1 MLRSSYFMS
10 AFSRRFCS
18 VSSFTVKETLFKKP
32 VNQKVVVQGWVQA
45 VRKYKELFFVDLID
59 GTCLDRLQIV
69 IDAHNVK
76 PPNYGSSMKVQ
87 GSIVESSHAGQ
98 EIELIADSWETLGTC
113 DEGYPFENHKKYSS
127 EYIRQYPHLRP
138 RTRRFSSILRIRNHA
153 SMAVHNFFQN
163 EGFCF
168 IHTPIITQNDCE
180 GAGEVFTV
188 EVKGKLADA
197 LLRTNAEVN
206 TDNTRTDQSSNNDS
220 ELPISNVH
228 DLAEKHFFG
237 APTFL
242 TVSGQLHLESIACA
256 LTRVYNFGPTFRA
269 EASRTRMHASEFQMI
284 EAEIAFI
291 EKVDE
296 LLKIVETCMKKV
308 TDSIMEN
315 CSEEVKFIVKDIRDY
330 DHYIK
335 NFSSKP
341 FVRMPY
347 KDAISIL
354 QRNKESLKTPIEFG
368 EDLATEHKQFIVKYC
383 DNVPVFVS
391 MFPSTIKPF
400 YMKSDET
407 DMACCFDLFA
417 SYGGEICGGSLRED
431 NEEILKKKYSFEKH
445 SDLSW
450 YLDLRKYGTV
460 PHGGFGIGFERLLQS
475 ILGISNIRDIIPFP
489 RRKYDCKC

>member
-1 MLRSSYFMS
+1 MLRSSYIVS
-10 AFSRRFCS
+10 ALSRRFCS
-18 VSSFTVKETLFKKP
+18 VSSFTVKETLLKKP
-32 VNQKVVVQGWVQA
+32 VNQKVLVQGWVQA

-69 IDAHNVK
+69 INAHNVK

-87 GSIVESSHAGQ
+87 GSIVGSSHAGQ

-113 DEGYPFENHKKYSS
+113 DEHYPFENHKKYSS
-127 EYIRQYPHLRP
+127 EYIRQYPHLRA

-188 EVKGKLADA
+188 EVKGKLADT
-197 LLRTNAEVN
+197 LLAKNAEIN
-206 TDNTRTDQSSNNDS
+206 TNSTRTDQPSNNES
-220 ELPISNVH
+220 ELPCSGVHSDIS
-228 DLAEKHFFG
+228 EKHFFG

-256 LTRVYNFGPTFRA
+256 LTHVYNFGPTFRA

-291 EKVDE
+291 EKVEE
-296 LLKIVETCMKKV
+296 LLKIVETCLKKV

-315 CSEEVKFIVKDIRDY
+315 CPEEVDFIVKDVKNY

-354 QRNKESLKTPIEFG
+354 QRNKESLKTPIESAG
-368 EDLATEHKQFIVKYC
+368 
-383 DNVPVFVS
+383 
-391 MFPSTIKPF
+391 
-400 YMKSDET
+400 
-407 DMACCFDLFA
+407 DLF
-417 SYGGEICGGSLRED
+417 
-431 NEEILKKKYSFEKH
+431 ILVS
-445 SDLSW
+445 
-450 YLDLRKYGTV
+450 
-460 PHGGFGIGFERLLQS
+460 
-475 ILGISNIRDIIPFP
+475 
-489 RRKYDCKC
+489 

>member
-1 MLRSSYFMS
+1 MFRSLYIAS

-18 VSSFTVKETLFKKP
+18 SFTVKEVLLKKP
-32 VNQKVVVQGWVQA
+32 VDQKILVQGWVQA

-69 IDAHNVK
+69 INAHNVK
-76 PPNYGSSMKVQ
+76 PPNYGSSLKVQ
-87 GSIVESSHAGQ
+87 GSVVESSHAGQ

-113 DEGYPFENHKKYSS
+113 DENYPFENHKKYSS

-188 EVKGKLADA
+188 EVKGKLADT
-197 LLRTNAEVN
+197 LLTKNVETNADSTKV
-206 TDNTRTDQSSNNDS
+206 DQPTNN
-220 ELPISNVH
+220 ENEHTGSNV
-228 DLAEKHFFG
+228 DGDILEKHFFG

-291 EKVDE
+291 ENVDE
-296 LLKIVETCMKKV
+296 LLKTVEKCLKKV
-308 TDSIMEN
+308 TESIMEN
-315 CSEEVKFIVKDIRDY
+315 CPEEVKFIVKDVKNY
-330 DHYIK
+330 EHYIK
-335 NFSSKP
+335 NFSSKS

-347 KDAISIL
+347 KEAISIL
-354 QRNKESLKTPIEFG
+354 QKNKESLKTPIEFG
-368 EDLATEHKQFIVKYC
+368 EDLATEHKQFIVNYC

-400 YMKSDET
+400 YMKSDENN
-407 DMACCFDLFA
+407 MACCFDLFA
-417 SYGGEICGGSLRED
+417 AYGGEICGGSLRED
-431 NEEILKKKYSFEKH
+431 NEENLKKKYSFEKH
-445 SDLSW
+445 TNLSW